1 MTTNYLYLQSSLLTL
16 LRPVLTYGNRGT
28 AKPGVKPE
36 YHAIIY
42 SSTNAPK
49 ELDGEPKLHKSPIR
63 VVVDNPRDK
72 LKPQSRVNYSKI
84 YTVEHNVKVCF
95 IGKIHG
101 DFKTIFSVDFQ
112 RTFFDDE

>member
-1 MTTNYLYLQSSLLTL
+1 ML

-42 SSTNAPK
+42 STRDAPK

-63 VVVDNPRDK
+63 VVLDSRREK

-95 IGKIHG
+95 IGRIHEEYKAT
-101 DFKTIFSVDFQ
+101 FLLDFQ
-112 RTFFDDE
+112 RTFFDEL